1 MSIELQQVPSIRRRK
16 EEKASLEAGTINFI
30 AMLRKFNL
38 LRLVRSVGLLVS
50 ANVSNLV
57 VAVDN
62 PKSRVSF
69 GRE

>member
-1 MSIELQQVPSIRRRK
+1 
-16 EEKASLEAGTINFI
+16 
-30 AMLRKFNL
+30 MLRKFNL